1 MLTHS
6 MPGGYWNALQCAKRR
21 PGFSTSPTRT
31 MTGRL
36 DRVWVECA
44 TARDTWG
51 TKRTTKIIHIILLF
65 DPTWGTNCYD
75 MKLSMLVTISREDE
89 SKILSYM
96 LHHEESYTDVYWVI
110 HR

>member
-1 MLTHS
+1 
-6 MPGGYWNALQCAKRR
+6 
-21 PGFSTSPTRT
+21 

-110 HR
+110 HRGGRGARSEGGREVGGRGSCEEGNKL